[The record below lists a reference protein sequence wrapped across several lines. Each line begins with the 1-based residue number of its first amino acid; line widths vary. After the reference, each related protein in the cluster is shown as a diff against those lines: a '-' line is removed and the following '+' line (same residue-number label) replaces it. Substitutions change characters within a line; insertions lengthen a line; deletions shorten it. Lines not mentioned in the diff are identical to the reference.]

1 MSKSKDTK
9 KEQKK
14 APKKTAKEKKQAER
28 DKQGKSVSV
37 LTKTAGS

>member
-14 APKKTAKEKKQAER
+14 ALQKTVKEKKQAKR
-28 DKQGKSVSV
+28 DTQGKSASV